1 MKMGQSSAEKARKA
15 INVAEI
21 WSKVSHLLS
30 TKKFWMELLVMT
42 VGMFVASSAVH
53 FFQVPSKLVIGSFSG
68 LALVVYQ
75 LFPIVSVGTYL
86 LLINI
91 VLLILSFILLG
102 NEFGAKTVYTSL
114 IVGPMVDFLQWLFP
128 MKQSLFAVTI
138 AGTGQVMLDPWFDLL
153 CFVLVLGLSQSILF
167 SINASTGGLDIVAKI
182 VNKYCHL
189 NLGSSV
195 MVCGCIICSMAIL
208 VNDITMVLVGL
219 IGTWLNGLVINYF
232 MEKINQKTRV
242 FIISDDHEKIQQYVI
257 NTMRRGLT
265 LHPVY
270 GGARRRSQARHGLDE
285 PAADADRG
293 GAHPRRVLRLGRF
306 HAQGEDTILHD
317 LRYGQPG
324 AWYMEQAP
332 PARLLGRMRL
342 PLSAVD
348 VVYGLGW
355 AGLWTQP
362 ACQ

>member
-167 SINASTGGLDIVAKI
+167 SLNASTGGLDIVAKI
-182 VNKYCHL
+182 VNKY
-189 NLGSSV
+189 
-195 MVCGCIICSMAIL
+195 
-208 VNDITMVLVGL
+208 
-219 IGTWLNGLVINYF
+219 
-232 MEKINQKTRV
+232 
-242 FIISDDHEKIQQYVI
+242 
-257 NTMRRGLT
+257 
-265 LHPVY
+265 
-270 GGARRRSQARHGLDE
+270 
-285 PAADADRG
+285 
-293 GAHPRRVLRLGRF
+293 
-306 HAQGEDTILHD
+306 
-317 LRYGQPG
+317 
-324 AWYMEQAP
+324 
-332 PARLLGRMRL
+332 
-342 PLSAVD
+342 
-348 VVYGLGW
+348 
-355 AGLWTQP
+355 
-362 ACQ
+362 

>member
-1 MKMGQSSAEKARKA
+1 MLLRELRDRPSENLSTNYRESNLLMKMGQSSAEKARKA

-195 MVCGCIICSMAIL
+195 MVCGCVICSMAIL
-208 VNDITMVLVGL
+208 VNDISMVLVGL

-242 FIISDDHEKIQQYVI
+242 FIISDDH
-257 NTMRRGLT
+257 
-265 LHPVY
+265 
-270 GGARRRSQARHGLDE
+270 
-285 PAADADRG
+285 
-293 GAHPRRVLRLGRF
+293 
-306 HAQGEDTILHD
+306 
-317 LRYGQPG
+317 
-324 AWYMEQAP
+324 
-332 PARLLGRMRL
+332 
-342 PLSAVD
+342 
-348 VVYGLGW
+348 
-355 AGLWTQP
+355 
-362 ACQ
+362 

>member
-195 MVCGCIICSMAIL
+195 MVCGCVICSMAIL
-208 VNDITMVLVGL
+208 VNDISMVLVGL

-270 GGARRRSQARHGLDE
+270 GGYSNQRQMQIEVVL
-285 PAADADRG
+285 
-293 GAHPRRVLRLGRF
+293 PRRVLRLGRF

-348 VVYGLGW
+348 VLNGFCW
-355 AGLWTQP
+355 AGLRTQSACLWTQSE
-362 ACQ
+362 CQ

>member
-1 MKMGQSSAEKARKA
+1 MLLRELRDRPSENLSTNYRESNLLMKMGQSSAEKARKA

-195 MVCGCIICSMAIL
+195 MVCGCVICSMAIL
-208 VNDITMVLVGL
+208 VNDISMVLVGL
-219 IGTWLNGLVINYF
+219 IGTWLNG
-232 MEKINQKTRV
+232 Q
-242 FIISDDHEKIQQYVI
+242 D
-257 NTMRRGLT
+257 
-265 LHPVY
+265 
-270 GGARRRSQARHGLDE
+270 
-285 PAADADRG
+285 
-293 GAHPRRVLRLGRF
+293 
-306 HAQGEDTILHD
+306 
-317 LRYGQPG
+317 
-324 AWYMEQAP
+324 
-332 PARLLGRMRL
+332 
-342 PLSAVD
+342 
-348 VVYGLGW
+348 
-355 AGLWTQP
+355 
-362 ACQ
+362 

>member
-1 MKMGQSSAEKARKA
+1 MLLRELRDRPSENLSTNYRESNLLMKMGQSSAEKARKA

-195 MVCGCIICSMAIL
+195 MVCGCVICSMAIL
-208 VNDITMVLVGL
+208 VNDISMVLVGL

-270 GGARRRSQARHGLDE
+270 GGYRNQRQMQIEVVLTPDEFSDLVDFMHKEKIRSFMTSDTVSQVHGIWNKRHLLD
-285 PAADADRG
+285 
-293 GAHPRRVLRLGRF
+293 F
-306 HAQGEDTILHD
+306 SGE
-317 LRYGQPG
+317 
-324 AWYMEQAP
+324 
-332 PARLLGRMRL
+332 
-342 PLSAVD
+342 
-348 VVYGLGW
+348 
-355 AGLWTQP
+355 
-362 ACQ
+362 

>member
-1 MKMGQSSAEKARKA
+1 MLLRELRDRPSENLSTNYRESNLLMKMGQSSAEKARKA

-128 MKQSLFAVTI
+128 MKQSRFAVTS
-138 AGTGQVMLDPWFDLL
+138 AGTGQVRLDPWFDLL
-153 CFVLVLGLSQSILF
+153 CFVLVLGLSQSILL
-167 SINASTGGLDIVAKI
+167 ASTPRREA
-182 VNKYCHL
+182 
-189 NLGSSV
+189 S
-195 MVCGCIICSMAIL
+195 
-208 VNDITMVLVGL
+208 
-219 IGTWLNGLVINYF
+219 
-232 MEKINQKTRV
+232 
-242 FIISDDHEKIQQYVI
+242 ISW
-257 NTMRRGLT
+257 
-265 LHPVY
+265 
-270 GGARRRSQARHGLDE
+270 RRSSISTAISTSAPRSWSV
-285 PAADADRG
+285 AASS
-293 GAHPRRVLRLGRF
+293 
-306 HAQGEDTILHD
+306 
-317 LRYGQPG
+317 
-324 AWYMEQAP
+324 AP
-332 PARLLGRMRL
+332 WPF
-342 PLSAVD
+342 SSTTSQWCSWV
-348 VVYGLGW
+348 
-355 AGLWTQP
+355 
-362 ACQ
+362 